1 MSRKF
6 KGTSVP
12 LTAPERLLPTESS
25 GIDLREARSMN
36 RPTRDFGD
44 DRGPRRDFG
53 DDRGP
58 RRDFGDDR
66 GPRRDFG
73 DDRGPRRDFGGEDR
87 FPRRFDRDSDDMP
100 RRSFSRGTEEG
111 GQNAAGD
118 SDDDWRAGPSRTTT
132 APRRFGGD
140 DSERRAPAPRR
151 EETAADMEDDWR
163 AGAGSTARSSA
174 FGDRRGPRR
183 EDEDGAPRRFGSR
196 REEEDDGPVR
206 RFSSRK
212 VEESRADDDD
222 WRRPSREETAAPARE
237 RLDRTRSA
245 KPATKADDED
255 DWRAVKPVV
264 RRTSP
269 TAETPV
275 RKERKPVEE
284 KKVVEE
290 EKWSS
295 DEEEEAVVVQEVKPD
310 MDKINKFASK
320 VGQYIEVSQSEDVV
334 KKIDSVTKKIP
345 VNFGQVELAS
355 FEPARAVIG
364 LVLKADSLVSDKE
377 IHRLVGLVAPIMLCL
392 EEQYTS
398 FGGSVQDYQMQ
409 IVEEVQI
416 LVAALGCPRLSP
428 KQALVEMI
436 WLALY
441 ENGVVCE
448 DVFSKWLESDQFA
461 SPSKSITM
469 FQTEAFRA
477 WLYEFELPGV
487 QATVRKTQEAE
498 DKDEWSSDDDS
509 DIEALVPKRISA
521 ATVRAGN
528 IAPIR
533 R

>member
-1 MSRKF
+1 
-6 KGTSVP
+6 
-12 LTAPERLLPTESS
+12 
-25 GIDLREARSMN
+25 
-36 RPTRDFGD
+36 
-44 DRGPRRDFG
+44 
-53 DDRGP
+53 
-58 RRDFGDDR
+58 
-66 GPRRDFG
+66 
-73 DDRGPRRDFGGEDR
+73 
-87 FPRRFDRDSDDMP
+87 
-100 RRSFSRGTEEG
+100 
-111 GQNAAGD
+111 
-118 SDDDWRAGPSRTTT
+118 
-132 APRRFGGD
+132 
-140 DSERRAPAPRR
+140 
-151 EETAADMEDDWR
+151 
-163 AGAGSTARSSA
+163 
-174 FGDRRGPRR
+174 
-183 EDEDGAPRRFGSR
+183 
-196 REEEDDGPVR
+196 
-206 RFSSRK
+206 
-212 VEESRADDDD
+212 
-222 WRRPSREETAAPARE
+222 
-237 RLDRTRSA
+237 
-245 KPATKADDED
+245 
-255 DWRAVKPVV
+255 
-264 RRTSP
+264 
-269 TAETPV
+269 V